1 MKPMLTY
8 FFRSAQ
14 AAAFFIVLHVFTT
27 IAIIW
32 CMREFDVCD
41 PWNYFYLELMAF
53 TLIMYWVLSNKH
65 RQKLIALA
73 DPVKYRYPDIE
84 YGGPEGI
91 TPTWPGGVPI
101 HDLLTWIS
109 ASRQLSRPKILK
121 DWYTVPGLKERNEKQ
136 HAEYLARF

>member
-32 CMREFDVCD
+32 CLREFDVCD

-101 HDLLTWIS
+101 HDGSIWQGFFGTCQS
-109 ASRQLSRPKILK
+109 NVPAGASRLGGSA
-121 DWYTVPGLKERNEKQ
+121 GCCCGE
-136 HAEYLARF
+136 F